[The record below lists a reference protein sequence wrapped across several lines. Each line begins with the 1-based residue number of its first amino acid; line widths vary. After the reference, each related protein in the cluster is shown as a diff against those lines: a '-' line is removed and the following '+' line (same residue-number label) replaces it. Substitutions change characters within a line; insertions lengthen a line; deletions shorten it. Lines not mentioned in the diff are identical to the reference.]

1 ILVAVVLGLLL
12 RNVIG
17 LPKPFESG
25 LAFCVRRLLRI
36 GVVLL
41 GLRLSLGML
50 GEIGVRALPIVA
62 CSITLTLVIVT
73 ALSRWFGVT
82 SRLGSLIGVGTAVCG
97 VSAIMVTAPSI
108 NARKDE
114 IGYAVGVITIFGM
127 LGLLAYPVLAY
138 ALFAGDPVLAGY
150 FLGAA
155 IHDTSQVAG
164 AGLMY
169 QVRYGTEET
178 LAIATTAK
186 LVRNLMMGGLVP
198 LVAVMHHRRSRVGT
212 SRVRGPV
219 LAQVVPLFIV
229 GFVLMA
235 ALRTLGDMGEKPLGF
250 LESSA
255 WVEFLKQAN
264 G

>member
-1 ILVAVVLGLLL
+1 
-12 RNVIG
+12 
-17 LPKPFESG
+17 
-25 LAFCVRRLLRI
+25 
-36 GVVLL
+36 
-41 GLRLSLGML
+41 
-50 GEIGVRALPIVA
+50 
-62 CSITLTLVIVT
+62 
-73 ALSRWFGVT
+73 
-82 SRLGSLIGVGTAVCG
+82 
-97 VSAIMVTAPSI
+97 
-108 NARKDE
+108 
-114 IGYAVGVITIFGM
+114 
-127 LGLLAYPVLAY
+127 
-138 ALFAGDPVLAGY
+138 
-150 FLGAA
+150 
-155 IHDTSQVAG
+155 
-164 AGLMY
+164 MY

-264 G
+264 GVSAVCLTLAMASIGLGTDLKEMRQLGIKPLILGLIATLIVCVCSGLLISLLLQGGSSPRVATG